1 MNIDINTLRAIVT
14 VLSFAVFIG
23 ICWWALSSKR
33 AAAFE
38 EAARLPLDDD
48 FPLYSNKYRGAGH
61 E

>member
-1 MNIDINTLRAIVT
+1 MDIDINTLRAVMT

-33 AAAFE
+33 ATAFE
-38 EAARLPLDDD
+38 QAARLPLDDD
-48 FPLYSNKYRGAGH
+48 FPLYSNKHTGAHH